1 MSPWLSTV
9 QNFCAIK
16 QKWQARVAQLR
27 FQGNKLKVRMEMQRQ
42 TAVYASSLQSVPS
55 KLDVLYRPT
64 NIILFY
70 SVIQCNSIV
79 LDTLNCL
86 SCQWLFIVYRIP
98 SVGLV
103 GFVVFFFF
111 KAFNVYS
118 LHTLP
123 IFKARKL
130 CSHKNHWR
138 HSVFYYTAMT
148 RCPLI
153 PFSHIQLPSMSHH
166 KQQNAATNF
175 EERQNTD
182 HCMAGSWTIPNKG
195 IFQKQCQ
202 EDTGIRIPFFE
213 GNSRVWQLQ
222 NRHLQPSAE
231 AHPAVWV
238 RNSNICDDRTEIKIL
253 LNYNH

>member
-1 MSPWLSTV
+1 
-9 QNFCAIK
+9 
-16 QKWQARVAQLR
+16 
-27 FQGNKLKVRMEMQRQ
+27 MEMQRQ

-103 GFVVFFFF
+103 GFVVFFFL

-130 CSHKNHWR
+130 CSHKNH
-138 HSVFYYTAMT
+138 
-148 RCPLI
+148 
-153 PFSHIQLPSMSHH
+153 
-166 KQQNAATNF
+166 
-175 EERQNTD
+175 
-182 HCMAGSWTIPNKG
+182 
-195 IFQKQCQ
+195 
-202 EDTGIRIPFFE
+202 
-213 GNSRVWQLQ
+213 
-222 NRHLQPSAE
+222 
-231 AHPAVWV
+231 
-238 RNSNICDDRTEIKIL
+238 
-253 LNYNH
+253 

>member
-111 KAFNVYS
+111 K
-118 LHTLP
+118 
-123 IFKARKL
+123 
-130 CSHKNHWR
+130 
-138 HSVFYYTAMT
+138 
-148 RCPLI
+148 
-153 PFSHIQLPSMSHH
+153 
-166 KQQNAATNF
+166 
-175 EERQNTD
+175 
-182 HCMAGSWTIPNKG
+182 G
-195 IFQKQCQ
+195 I
-202 EDTGIRIPFFE
+202 
-213 GNSRVWQLQ
+213 
-222 NRHLQPSAE
+222 
-231 AHPAVWV
+231 
-238 RNSNICDDRTEIKIL
+238 
-253 LNYNH
+253 